1 MNNVHVL
8 TQENSDTFNLYLKDI
23 AKFKPLKRQ
32 QESDIIIRVKKGDK
46 AAMRKLIESN
56 LRFVVSV
63 AANYRNQG
71 VPLSDLV
78 NEGNIG
84 LMRARATN
92 SYRMLYGGYA
102 RQYFRQCQSSQE
114 L

>member
-46 AAMRKLIESN
+46 
-56 LRFVVSV
+56 VV
-63 AANYRNQG
+63 
-71 VPLSDLV
+71 L
-78 NEGNIG
+78 
-84 LMRARATN
+84 
-92 SYRMLYGGYA
+92 
-102 RQYFRQCQSSQE
+102 
-114 L
+114 